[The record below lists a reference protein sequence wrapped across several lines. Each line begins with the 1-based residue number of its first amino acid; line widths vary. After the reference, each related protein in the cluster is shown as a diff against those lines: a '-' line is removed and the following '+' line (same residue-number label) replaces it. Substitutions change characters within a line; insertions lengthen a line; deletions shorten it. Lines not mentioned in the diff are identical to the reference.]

1 LIEPFMPETPAKI
14 RAQLGIADRH
24 ELTAWESAAQW
35 GVYPDGTAVQKG
47 EALFPRIDAKKEL
60 EELERIHQ
68 EAKAAATQTG
78 APAKEA
84 GGSAAPAAGEDNANL
99 ITIDDFAKV
108 QMKVAEVIAAEK
120 VPDSDKLLKLRLN
133 VGAETRQVVSGIAK
147 QYSPEEMVGK
157 KVILITNLQ
166 PAVLRGVESQGMI
179 LAATKGKK
187 LVLVT
192 VDGDIPAGAAI
203 S

>member
-1 LIEPFMPETPAKI
+1 
-14 RAQLGIADRH
+14 
-24 ELTAWESAAQW
+24 
-35 GVYPDGTAVQKG
+35 
-47 EALFPRIDAKKEL
+47 
-60 EELERIHQ
+60 
-68 EAKAAATQTG
+68 
-78 APAKEA
+78 
-84 GGSAAPAAGEDNANL
+84 
-99 ITIDDFAKV
+99 
-108 QMKVAEVIAAEK
+108 MKVAEVIAAEK
-120 VPDSDKLLKLRLN
+120 VPDSDKLLKLQLN

-147 QYSPEEMVGK
+147 QYSPEDMVGK

-192 VDGDIPAGAAI
+192 VDGDIPAGAQI